1 MQFDLLISTRNLGH
15 AQYEQLNYSSSLL
28 QRIINGWV
36 LCDSEGIGLLVSS
49 KHTPSQ
55 SPNSYQV
62 AAPATNDMV
71 TWASVEIAK
80 KLLKSEA
87 NHISTGLTSNIVYN
101 TMFHHIQYHY
111 YWKGKLKLIITDE
124 VNWKSIFVSIFPRRD
139 TGSMF
144 YKNAWHVV
152 LTWSLH
158 KISTTGLVPC
168 GQPFEPGLKAE
179 DPFPLLFPPAC
190 WVPDW
195 LAEAFDSAPE
205 SSRGLSKINFS
216 NT

>member
-62 AAPATNDMV
+62 AAPATNYMV

-80 KLLKSEA
+80 KLLKSET

-124 VNWKSIFVSIFPRRD
+124 VTENQSSFQSSHEETQVVCPIKMPDMWYSPDHYTKFPQQVW
-139 TGSMF
+139 
-144 YKNAWHVV
+144 YHV
-152 LTWSLH
+152 
-158 KISTTGLVPC
+158 
-168 GQPFEPGLKAE
+168 AN
-179 DPFPLLFPPAC
+179 PLSQ
-190 WVPDW
+190 V
-195 LAEAFDSAPE
+195 
-205 SSRGLSKINFS
+205 
-216 NT
+216 